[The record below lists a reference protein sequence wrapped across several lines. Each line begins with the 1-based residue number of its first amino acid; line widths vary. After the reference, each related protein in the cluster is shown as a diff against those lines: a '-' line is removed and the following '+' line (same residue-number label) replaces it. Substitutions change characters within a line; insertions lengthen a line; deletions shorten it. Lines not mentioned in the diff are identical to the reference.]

1 MSFAPNEEAQ
11 SHDMLITQISPQH
24 TMSSEKAR
32 TKPDSASGIP
42 TPATAPLNRS
52 GRPAYYRFLTWAA
65 IFYALALA
73 IRAIHSFG
81 RFNYSLLDEDVRE
94 GHVNKPLMGKVA
106 ERYFLEVPNE
116 ESCIQ
121 ASRHY
126 TSEPHRAGS
135 DRDLQTAKDF
145 LTLLQSELGIKSP
158 SETPIFSAGSIHS
171 RHATLMVPK
180 ALVPYA
186 WIDTYYPV
194 MNTPLER
201 NLQALDAEGK
211 ILWEADLEEHA
222 EQEDPEAHKHSNT
235 VPTFHGLSKGADVS
249 GQLIYANYGL
259 IEDYDALVKQGVNF
273 TGAIVLTRY
282 GGNFRGIKVQRA
294 QELGAV
300 GVLIYSD
307 TRDDGAVTV
316 ENGYEPYP
324 HGPAR
329 NPKAVQRGSVQFLS
343 MYPGD
348 PTTPGIPAY
357 ENATRT
363 EGTNK
368 PQIPSLPISQENG
381 EKLLK
386 LAKDG
391 WNGTIRLNNQVD
403 ERVMPIWNTMA
414 VIPGY
419 IKDEVV
425 MLGNHRDAW
434 VMGAAD
440 PTSGTASIHETIRGL
455 GALLKKGWK
464 PLRTILIASWDAEE
478 YGLIGSTEWGEDFG
492 EFIDKYVVSYLNL
505 DSAASGSR
513 FSVGASPSLAHLVHG
528 AALDIPHPTEE
539 NKTLWDATHD
549 SGEFFGARR
558 DGDLVLDAEA
568 VAAHELEKSS
578 LAQDSLGVGVLG
590 SGSDYTIF
598 LQRIGVASMNHG
610 FGRTM
615 TDPVYHYHSVYDSER
630 WEEMSADPGFHRH
643 VAVAKYLGL
652 VTLRLTGS
660 VILPLNTT
668 HYAYEIENYL
678 DKVES
683 QLTLQEQ
690 PTKVEV
696 DLSPL
701 RGSIHSLQAASQALD
716 YEKLMAERELKKIL
730 KKWHKKASKLRK
742 LKKKAR
748 KAYCRMLKKVF
759 GKKCHRHSKELYPD
773 TQQEDVEI
781 GQIEDFDAD
790 VITSHSEGNDHLR
803 PRTHAD
809 SHDHSHLPVGQGE
822 YREDR
827 LEQETLRGLALQ
839 YDFELPHS
847 DQHACSKSNRR
858 AHLMPK
864 VFKAIKRV
872 RAVNQKLVAFERGF
886 ISEDG
891 LPEREWYKHL
901 GVAPGRW
908 LGYGATTLP
917 ALTESITLD
926 KNSTLAKYEAE
937 RLKALVDKLV
947 ETIRV

>member
-1 MSFAPNEEAQ
+1 
-11 SHDMLITQISPQH
+11 
-24 TMSSEKAR
+24 
-32 TKPDSASGIP
+32 
-42 TPATAPLNRS
+42 
-52 GRPAYYRFLTWAA
+52 
-65 IFYALALA
+65 
-73 IRAIHSFG
+73 
-81 RFNYSLLDEDVRE
+81 
-94 GHVNKPLMGKVA
+94 MGKAA

-145 LTLLQSELGIKSP
+145 LTLLQSELGIRSP
-158 SETPIFSAGSIHS
+158 SETPIFPAGSIHS
-171 RHATLMVPK
+171 RHATLMIPK

-386 LAKDG
+386 LAKDD

-549 SGEFFGARR
+549 SGEFFGAGR

-630 WEEMSADPGFHRH
+630 WEEMYADPGFHRH

-759 GKKCHRHSKELYPD
+759 GKKCHRHSKELYLD
-773 TQQEDVEI
+773 TQQED
-781 GQIEDFDAD
+781 
-790 VITSHSEGNDHLR
+790 
-803 PRTHAD
+803 
-809 SHDHSHLPVGQGE
+809 
-822 YREDR
+822 
-827 LEQETLRGLALQ
+827 
-839 YDFELPHS
+839 
-847 DQHACSKSNRR
+847 SNRR

-864 VFKAIKRV
+864 IFKAIKRV

-937 RLKALVDKLV
+937 RLKGLVDKLV